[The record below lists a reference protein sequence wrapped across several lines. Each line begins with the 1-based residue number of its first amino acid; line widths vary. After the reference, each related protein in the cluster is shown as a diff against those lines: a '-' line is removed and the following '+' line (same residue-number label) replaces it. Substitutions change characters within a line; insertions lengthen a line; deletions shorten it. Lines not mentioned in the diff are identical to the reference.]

1 MVSGFQSLLGL
12 SIAVKVS
19 FHTGPVLHKVLFVFH
34 SIVVVVSGP
43 VCIGFIASDRLCGQL
58 GFSLVDVGASGF
70 FPIQTASVVN
80 HLNQPELDAELLHRK
95 ENKHYEKSKPKK
107 SPIGLSA
114 HPVL

>member
-12 SIAVKVS
+12 SIAVKVP
-19 FHTGPVLHKVLFVFH
+19 FHTGPVVHKVLFMFH
-34 SIVVVVSGP
+34 GAVVVVSGP

-80 HLNQPELDAELLHRK
+80 HLNQPELNAKL
-95 ENKHYEKSKPKK
+95 
-107 SPIGLSA
+107 
-114 HPVL
+114 